1 MTDQP
6 KKLLLAALAG
16 ETLPRPPIWLMRQA
30 GRYLAEYRAVRAKA
44 GSFLNLCYNPEL
56 AAEVT
61 LQPIR
66 RYGFDASILFADIL
80 LLPNAMG
87 QKLDYREGEGPV
99 LEPLRSVE
107 ALKALG
113 EPDIHKVLA
122 PVYETVR
129 LLRRDLPAE
138 CTLIGFAG
146 APWTVATYM
155 VEGRGGNEQAAAKTW
170 AYQDPDGFQIL
181 IDRLVQT
188 TIDYLSRQI
197 DAGAEVVQI
206 FDTWA
211 GALPEADFRRWCVE
225 PVRQIAQAIR
235 QKYPAVPVIAF
246 PRGAGMNYPL
256 FAEFCQGVSLDT
268 SVPLHWAAT
277 ALQGKLAVQGNLDPR
292 YVVAGGG
299 AMQRETLRL
308 LNGLGHGPY
317 VFNLGHGIVPETPP
331 DHVAALVNT
340 VKMWRR

>member
-1 MTDQP
+1 MNTEP

-16 ETLPRPPIWLMRQA
+16 ETLSRPPIWLMRQA

-44 GSFLNLCYNPEL
+44 GSFLKLCYTPEL

-66 RYGFDASILFADIL
+66 RFGFDASILFADIL

-99 LEPLRSVE
+99 LEPIRSLE

-113 EPDIHKVLA
+113 EPDIHATLS

-129 LLRRDLPAE
+129 LLRRDLPAD

-155 VEGRGGNEQAAAKTW
+155 VEGRGGNDQAAAKTW
-170 AYQDPDGFQIL
+170 AYQDPDGFQVL
-181 IDRLVQT
+181 IDRLVT
-188 TIDYLSRQI
+188 ATIDYLSRQI
-197 DAGAEVVQI
+197 EAGAEVVQL

-211 GALPEADFRRWCVE
+211 GVLPEADFRRWCVE
-225 PVRQIAQAIR
+225 PARRIVLGLRE
-235 QKYPAVPVIAF
+235 KHPAVPVIAF
-246 PRGAGMNYPL
+246 PRGAGANYPL
-256 FAEFCQGVSLDT
+256 FAEFVQGLSLDT
-268 SVPLHWAAT
+268 SVPLAWAAS
-277 ALQGKLAVQGNLDPR
+277 ALQRKLAVQGNLDPR
-292 YVVAGGG
+292 YLVAGG
-299 AMQRETLRL
+299 ATMRREILRL
-308 LNGLGHGPY
+308 LNNLGHGPY
-317 VFNLGHGIVPETPP
+317 IFNLGHGIVPETPP

-340 VKMWRR
+340 VKMWQR